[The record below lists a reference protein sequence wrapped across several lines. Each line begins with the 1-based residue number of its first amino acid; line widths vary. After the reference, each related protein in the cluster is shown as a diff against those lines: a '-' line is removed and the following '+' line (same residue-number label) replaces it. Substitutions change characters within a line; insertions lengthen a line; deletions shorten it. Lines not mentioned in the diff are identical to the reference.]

1 MTQDKPLSQPMRVE
15 GPPAPV
21 EPRKRKSPWSAI
33 AATGG
38 LLLVKLKAVLGL
50 LKLATL
56 GKFAITA
63 VSMLAMVWVEAQ
75 RSGWLFGVGF
85 VFLILIHELGH
96 GWAIQRAGLNA
107 GWPVFVPFFGAMI
120 ALKGR
125 PQSRD
130 VEAKI
135 AYAGPLAGTAISL
148 IFAVLGLI
156 LQSRLCLS
164 LGYTGFFLNL
174 FNMIPMPPLDG
185 GRIATVFS
193 PRAWML
199 GAVMIGGLFFLT
211 GAPQLLLIGLLALS
225 HWKRGGKAAA
235 PAVGSEIAPPTPEER
250 TTWTAR
256 YFGLCFFLGMAV
268 FFTQR
273 VLAAQG

>member
-15 GPPAPV
+15 GPAAPV

-33 AATGG
+33 AATGS

-125 PQSRD
+125 PR
-130 VEAKI
+130 
-135 AYAGPLAGTAISL
+135 
-148 IFAVLGLI
+148 
-156 LQSRLCLS
+156 
-164 LGYTGFFLNL
+164 
-174 FNMIPMPPLDG
+174 
-185 GRIATVFS
+185 
-193 PRAWML
+193 
-199 GAVMIGGLFFLT
+199 
-211 GAPQLLLIGLLALS
+211 
-225 HWKRGGKAAA
+225 
-235 PAVGSEIAPPTPEER
+235 PTPPRR
-250 TTWTAR
+250 TPPNAHEPPQAHPPPSPSSPSR
-256 YFGLCFFLGMAV
+256 ASHV
-268 FFTQR
+268 ENQTQEGFAKPATNPTKK
-273 VLAAQG
+273 LTKPY